1 MIIPVK
7 CVTCGMVL
15 ADKYRY
21 FVEKSRQIKLQKGVN
36 PDRVLYLD
44 KQKKDKAP
52 EGQVLDDLRL
62 YNMCCRRTMLTH
74 VDIE

>member
-1 MIIPVK
+1 
-7 CVTCGMVL
+7 MVL

-21 FVEKSRQIKLQKGVN
+21 FVEKSRAIKLQSGIN

-44 KQKKDKAP
+44 KKNKDKAP
-52 EGQVLDDLRL
+52 EGQVLDELHL
-62 YNMCCRRTMLTH
+62 TNMCCRRTMLTH

>member
-1 MIIPVK
+1 
-7 CVTCGMVL
+7 MVL

-44 KQKKDKAP
+44 KQNKDKAP

>member
-1 MIIPVK
+1 MIIPIK

-21 FVEKSRQIKLQKGVN
+21 FIEKSREIKLQKGIH

-44 KQKKDKAP
+44 KENRDKAP

-62 YNMCCRRTMLTH
+62 KNMCCRRTMLTH

>member
-7 CVTCGMVL
+7 CITCGMVL

-21 FVEKSRQIKLQKGVN
+21 FVEKSREIKLQQGIH

-44 KQKKDKAP
+44 KQNRDKAP
-52 EGQVLDDLRL
+52 EGQVLDELRL
-62 YNMCCRRTMLTH
+62 TNMCCRRTMLTH